1 MNIYDYTKD
10 NLADYCIKNGGKSF
24 SATQIYKWLYKEKAL
39 QFSEMSNISKDLRNQ
54 LQNDFKL
61 DRLGLITRQDSDD
74 GTIKFLF
81 KLDDGNLI
89 ETVVMSHHYG
99 KSVCVT
105 TQVGCNIGCK
115 FCASGQTKKVRDLSA
130 GEVVRQVLSAEELIE
145 TRISH
150 VVIMGIGEPF
160 DNYDNT
166 MDFIRIINDAQ
177 GLNIGA
183 RHITVSTSGLIP
195 RIKDFASTG
204 LQVNLAISLHA
215 SSDHVRGSIMPINNK
230 YSLNEL
236 IAAISEYIDVTNRRV
251 TIEYI
256 LIDGVNDTVTN
267 AEELYR
273 LLKGLNVYI
282 NLIPYNEVDGTNL
295 RRSREE
301 NMTKFYQ
308 RLKSHKLN
316 VVLRREQGHDIDAAC
331 GQLRVKTRNN

>member
-1 MNIYDYTKD
+1 MNIYDYTLD
-10 NLADYCIKNGGKSF
+10 NLADYCTDNGGKKF
-24 SATQIYKWLYKEKAL
+24 SATQIYKWLYKEKVR
-39 QFSEMSNISKDLRNQ
+39 QFEEMSNISKQLRQKLN
-54 LQNDFKL
+54 LDFNINYLELVSK
-61 DRLGLITRQDSDD
+61 QESKD
-74 GTIKFLF
+74 GTVKFLF
-81 KLDDGNLI
+81 RLIDGNLI
-89 ETVVMSHHYG
+89 ETVVMTHHYG
-99 KSVCVT
+99 KSVCIT

-115 FCASGQTKKVRDLSA
+115 FCASGQVKKIRDLSA
-130 GEVVRQVLSAEELIE
+130 GEMINQIMTAEMLID

-166 MDFIRIINDAQ
+166 MDFIRIVNDAQ

-195 RIKDFASTG
+195 RIRDFSNTG

-215 SSDHVRGSIMPINNK
+215 SNEKTRSSIMPINNK
-230 YSLNEL
+230 YSLVEL
-236 IAAISEYIDVTNRRV
+236 VSEVEKYIEITNRRV

-256 LIDGVNDTVTN
+256 LIDGVNDSVTN

-273 LLKGLNVYI
+273 LLRGLNVYI
-282 NLIPYNEVDGTNL
+282 NLIPYNEVTGANL
-295 RRSREE
+295 KRSRDE
-301 NMTKFYQ
+301 NMVKFYQ

-331 GQLRVKTRNN
+331 GQLRVKKM

>member
-1 MNIYDYTKD
+1 MNIYDYTLE
-10 NLADYCIKNGGKSF
+10 NLANYCVQNGGKKF
-24 SATQIYKWLYKEKAL
+24 SATQIYKWLYKEKVS
-39 QFSEMSNISKDLRNQ
+39 QFSEMSNISKQLREQ
-54 LQNDFKL
+54 LGNDFSLEKL
-61 DRLGLITRQDSDD
+61 SLIKRQDSKD
-74 GTIKFLF
+74 GTVKFLF
-81 KLDDGNLI
+81 KLEDGNLI

-105 TQVGCNIGCK
+105 TQVGCNIGCQ
-115 FCASGQTKKVRDLSA
+115 FCASGQTKKIRDLSA
-130 GEVVRQVLSAEELIE
+130 GEIVRQVLTAEELIE

-160 DNYDNT
+160 DNYNNT
-166 MDFIRIINDAQ
+166 MDFIKIINNAQ

-183 RHITVSTSGLIP
+183 RHITVSTSGIIP
-195 RIKDFASTG
+195 KIRDFAETG

-215 SSDHVRGSIMPINNK
+215 SNDNVRGSIMPINGK
-230 YSLNEL
+230 YSLSEL
-236 IAAISEYIDVTNRRV
+236 VSAIREYIDATNRRV

-273 LLKGLNVYI
+273 LLRGLNVYI
-282 NLIPYNEVDGTNL
+282 NLIPYNEVNGVNL
-295 RRSREE
+295 KRSRED
-301 NMTKFYQ
+301 NMIKFFQ

-331 GQLRVKTRNN
+331 GQLRAKSSNN

>member
-1 MNIYDYTKD
+1 MNIYDYTLEK
-10 NLADYCIKNGGKSF
+10 LADYCIKNGGKKF
-24 SATQIYKWLYKEKAL
+24 SATQIYKWLYKEKVT
-39 QFSEMSNISKDLRNQ
+39 QFSEMSNISKQLREQ
-54 LQNDFKL
+54 LDVDFALDKL
-61 DRLGLITRQDSDD
+61 ILVDRQDSND
-74 GTIKFLF
+74 GTVKFLF

-105 TQVGCNIGCK
+105 TQVGCNMGCK
-115 FCASGQTKKVRDLSA
+115 FCASGQIKKVRDLTA
-130 GEVVRQVLSAEELIE
+130 GEIVRQVLTAEELID

-160 DNYDNT
+160 DNYNNT
-166 MDFIRIINDAQ
+166 MDFISIINNAQ

-183 RHITVSTSGLIP
+183 RHITVSTCGLIP
-195 RIKDFASTG
+195 RINDFASTG

-215 SSDHVRGSIMPINNK
+215 SNENVRSTIMPINNK

-236 IAAISEYIDVTNRRV
+236 VAAIKEYIEITNRRV

-256 LIDGVNDTVTN
+256 LIDGVNDSVNN
-267 AEELYR
+267 AEELFR
-273 LLKGLNVYI
+273 LLRGLNVYI
-282 NLIPYNEVDGTNL
+282 NLIPYNEVEGTDL

-301 NMTKFYQ
+301 NMTKFFQ
-308 RLKSHKLN
+308 RLKGHRLN

-331 GQLRVKTRNN
+331 GQLRAKSFGK